1 MKSEKEKMLAGEP
14 FKPWV
19 AELDKDRAFLQPR
32 LHRLNTE
39 RGGVP
44 LRENE
49 DLLAEILP
57 NCPRGTLV
65 RPPFYCDYG
74 YNISCGERVFINY
87 NCTILDVGKVR
98 IGSNVLIGPGVQIY
112 AVTHPI
118 DADERRTG
126 VEWGE
131 DVTIGDDCWIGGC
144 AVICPGVTIG
154 NRCVIAAGAVVTKD
168 LPDDVMAAGV
178 PARIVKRLR

>member
-39 RGGVP
+39 RAGVP

-74 YNISCGERVFINY
+74 YNISCGEKVFINY